1 MLSSSFIAVGVTGR
15 EWTLC
20 FSFQLAR
27 SNFLNIQKD
36 FPFVFDLKKERG
48 LDLFLSVI
56 LEDFML
62 PKRNTGTVSRVTTA
76 EWNLERLLP
85 AKCY

>member
-1 MLSSSFIAVGVTGR
+1 MLSSSFIAAGVTGR

-36 FPFVFDLKKERG
+36 FPFVFDLKKRSDRG

-62 PKRNTGTVSRVTTA
+62 PKRNTGTVSSA

-85 AKCY
+85 AKC